1 MTIDKP
7 TVHLSLSQLRKEVVK
22 PDAFRIALSGSKTIT
37 FPDLNAMESEES
49 DELLAR
55 IEKKESS
62 WDVLN
67 DWLSPAD
74 AAALKAEKLS
84 RAEIKHVIEAAGNY
98 YQEAYGTPG
107 NGSAS
112 AS

>member
-1 MTIDKP
+1 MAADKP

-22 PDAFRIALSGSKTIT
+22 PDPFRISLSNSKVIT
-37 FPDLNAMESEES
+37 FPDLNAMESAES

-55 IEKKESS
+55 IEKKDSS

-74 AAALKAEKLS
+74 AEALRAEKLS

-98 YQEAYGTPG
+98 YQAAYGDAG